1 VTLLLA
7 QAAPAADGAALVLH
21 TSMLPLFAVTTAV
34 GALVCARAW
43 RRLTYPSTPGAV
55 VGGLAGASGPLLTMV
70 PLRSC
75 TFEAGRSG
83 VDVALGTVAFAAG
96 AAVAIGAAAWLARTV
111 AAETGRVKPVGEV
124 GQGHFRSGA
133 WVPLAFLAP
142 TLLVLLLFLYWPML
156 ETLRLSTRVV
166 RLGAPRQPFVC
177 LDNFTRLL
185 DPTLDTTAVLLTAL
199 WAVLALAV
207 VLARRA
213 DVDAYLLERLRS
225 GALIAAVVAWGTS
238 VFSAAYRGVFLTTVI
253 LSTGTVVIGLVLG
266 LSIAALAFAPVRGR
280 SVYRTLLVWPYAI
293 SPPIAGILFFVM
305 FDPLAGIAG
314 HLVGVLTP
322 WELPSYR
329 ADATLARGVVI
340 LASVW
345 KTLGFNI
352 LFYLAGLQ
360 NVPTDVVEAAQIDGA
375 SRWQQ
380 YRHVILPSLAPI
392 TFFLIVTN
400 VTYAFFEIFGTI
412 SYLTA
417 GGPAGAT
424 VDAMFALI
432 RAGRVQGSFGD
443 GAAQSLLLFAMV
455 LAVTFWQFRATG
467 RRVEYGS

>member
-1 VTLLLA
+1 VV
-7 QAAPAADGAALVLH
+7 DGAPALVLH
-21 TSMLPLFAVTTAV
+21 PAMLPLFVLSGAV
-34 GALVCARAW
+34 GGVLAARWW
-43 RRLTYPSTPGAV
+43 RRLTFPAAPGAV
-55 VGGLAGASGPLLTMV
+55 IGVVAGLGGPLLTMV

-75 TFEAGRSG
+75 TFEPGRPG
-83 VDVALGTVAFAAG
+83 VDVALGVVAFAAG
-96 AAVAIGAAAWLARTV
+96 GAVAVGLAVWLARTV
-111 AAETGRVKPVGEV
+111 AAETGRVRPAGEV
-124 GQGHFRSGA
+124 GQGHFRHGA

-142 TLLVLLLFLYWPML
+142 TLLVLALFLYWPLL
-156 ETLRLSTRVV
+156 ETLRLSTRTV

-177 LDNFTRLL
+177 LDNFSRLL
-185 DPTLDTTAVLLTAL
+185 SPAVEAPAVGFTAAWLLL
-199 WAVLALAV
+199 SLGILLAVRRGAEPDLAL
-207 VLARRA
+207 
-213 DVDAYLLERLRS
+213 RLRS
-225 GALIAAVVAWGTS
+225 GLGVAALIAWAAAA
-238 VFSAAYRGVFLTTVI
+238 FAPAYRGVFLTTVV

-266 LSIAALAFAPVRGR
+266 LAIAVLAFAPVRGR
-280 SVYRTLLVWPYAI
+280 AAYRTLLVWPYAI
-293 SPPIAGILFFVM
+293 SPPIAGILFFVI
-305 FDPLAGIAG
+305 FDPLAGVAG
-314 HLVGVLTP
+314 HLVSTLTP
-322 WELPSYR
+322 FSLPSYR
-329 ADATLARGVVI
+329 ADATLAQGVVI

-360 NVPTDVVEAAQIDGA
+360 NVPTDVVEAAQLDGA
-375 SRWQQ
+375 TTLQR
-380 YRHVILPSLAPI
+380 YRHVILPALAPI
-392 TFFLIVTN
+392 TFFLIITN

-424 VDAMFALI
+424 TDAMFALV